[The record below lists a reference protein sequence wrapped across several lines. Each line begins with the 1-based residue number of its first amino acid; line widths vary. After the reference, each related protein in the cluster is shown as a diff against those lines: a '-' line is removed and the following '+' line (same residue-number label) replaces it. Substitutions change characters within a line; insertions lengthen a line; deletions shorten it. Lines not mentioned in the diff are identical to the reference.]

1 MKRYLAIFLI
11 IISFITNANVM
22 ASALLATSNPTH
34 SMQMTESQA
43 GLTSMVESS
52 THCHQDSVAKSSM
65 SMGCDMGEA
74 CDNCFTH
81 CGGALLSIAFSH
93 FAVEPP
99 LLVSIQQHYYT
110 PTLSS
115 VFLRP
120 PQTV

>member
-11 IISFITNANVM
+11 IISFITNTNVM
-22 ASALLATSNPTH
+22 ASALLATSNPMQP
-34 SMQMTESQA
+34 MQMTEA
-43 GLTSMVESS
+43 PADLTPLAESKA
-52 THCHQDSVAKSSM
+52 HCHQDSVTKDSISTSCA
-65 SMGCDMGEA
+65 MGDA

-81 CGGALLSIAFSH
+81 CGGALLSMAFSH